1 MALQAPARFD
11 RWQPSSDSDSAPSDW
26 QLEYRE
32 ATSGFCYSPGDF
44 FVKLWDATAY
54 QDAAA
59 MPEDEWVDEYDR
71 SALAYRERLN
81 SDPSSRSSG
90 YAGPMLMRELLVS
103 AEYADDWLPFC
114 SYEYKALPCLS
125 VKFAESCSI

>member
-1 MALQAPARFD
+1 
-11 RWQPSSDSDSAPSDW
+11 
-26 QLEYRE
+26 
-32 ATSGFCYSPGDF
+32 
-44 FVKLWDATAY
+44 
-54 QDAAA
+54 

-114 SYEYKALPCLS
+114 SDEYSATYRTSMTSP
-125 VKFAESCSI
+125 ACSKELENFG